1 MTTVASPANS
11 AVTSPYAALLDKATT
26 STDKPVDAGAG
37 SADRFLTMLVTQL
50 QNQDPLNPMDNAQ
63 ITSQMAQINAVTGLD
78 KVNASVQALGTQ
90 FLQMQAMQG
99 AALVGRDV
107 SFQGNSVTVRD
118 GVGRGA
124 IELDSAAT
132 SAKVEVLD
140 GAGRVVGSVD
150 LGAKEAGRHSFEWAL
165 GSKPA
170 DAGYT
175 FRVAASL
182 GKAAVTGRTL
192 VVDRVQSVSTAG
204 DALTLTLAR
213 SGTVP
218 ASAVVAYN

>member
-1 MTTVASPANS
+1 MSTVAAPAS
-11 AVTSPYAALLDKATT
+11 STVTSPYAALLDKTT
-26 STDKPVDAGAG
+26 TEKTADSGAG

-107 SFQGNSVTVRD
+107 AFEGNSVTVRD

-124 IELDSAAT
+124 VELASAAGST
-132 SAKVEVLD
+132 RVEVLD
-140 GAGRVVGSVD
+140 GSGKVVGTVD
-150 LGAKEAGRHSFEWAL
+150 LGPKDAGRYNFEWPV

-170 DAGYT
+170 DAAYT
-175 FRVAASL
+175 FRVTATLGQSAVAS
-182 GKAAVTGRTL
+182 RTL
-192 VVDRVQSVSTAG
+192 AVDRVQSVSTAG

-213 SGTVP
+213 SGTLP

>member
-1 MTTVASPANS
+1 MTT
-11 AVTSPYAALLDKATT
+11 AVSTNPYAALNSSA
-26 STDKPVDAGAG
+26 STAKTANEAG
-37 SADRFLTMLVTQL
+37 SADRFLKLLVTQM

-107 SFQGNSVTVRD
+107 AFEGNSVTVRD

-124 IELDSAAT
+124 VELASAAGST
-132 SAKVEVLD
+132 RVEVLD
-140 GAGRVVGSVD
+140 GSGKVVGTVD
-150 LGAKEAGRHSFEWAL
+150 LGPKDAGRYNFEWPV

-170 DAGYT
+170 DAAYT
-175 FRVAASL
+175 FRVTATLGQSAVAS
-182 GKAAVTGRTL
+182 RTL
-192 VVDRVQSVSTAG
+192 AVDRVQSVSTAG

-213 SGTVP
+213 SGTLP

>member
-1 MTTVASPANS
+1 MITERLELLPVTVSLVE
-11 AVTSPYAALLDKATT
+11 AVLAGDRARLEGLVNARCPVSWPNRALIERAFYADVEAIK
-26 STDKPVDAGAG
+26 
-37 SADRFLTMLVTQL
+37 
-50 QNQDPLNPMDNAQ
+50 QDPTSRLWGDRVM
-63 ITSQMAQINAVTGLD
+63 IT
-78 KVNASVQALGTQ
+78 
-90 FLQMQAMQG
+90 
-99 AALVGRDV
+99 
-107 SFQGNSVTVRD
+107 
-118 GVGRGA
+118 RG
-124 IELDSAAT
+124 ET
-132 SAKVEVLD
+132 R
-140 GAGRVVGSVD
+140 RVVGSVD
-150 LGAKEAGRHSFEWAL
+150 LGAKEAGRHNFEWAL
-165 GSKPA
+165 GSKAA

>member
-1 MTTVASPANS
+1 MSTTIDAYSALNASS
-11 AVTSPYAALLDKATT
+11 SGSGGTSKA
-26 STDKPVDAGAG
+26 DEPG
-37 SADRFLTMLVTQL
+37 SAERFLKLLVTQM

-107 SFQGNSVTVRD
+107 AFEGNSVTVRD

-124 IELDSAAT
+124 VELASAAGST
-132 SAKVEVLD
+132 RVEVLD
-140 GAGRVVGSVD
+140 GSGKVVGTVD
-150 LGAKEAGRHSFEWAL
+150 LGPKDAGRYNFEWPV

-170 DAGYT
+170 DAAYT
-175 FRVAASL
+175 FRVTATLGQSAVAS
-182 GKAAVTGRTL
+182 RTL
-192 VVDRVQSVSTAG
+192 AVDRVQSVSTAG

-213 SGTVP
+213 SGTLP